1 MADESLGHID
11 LRVISTAITGG
22 AGGGA
27 GGESPIKKAEKF
39 ALEPLKGVEEA
50 FKKFGTLKDVFSSI
64 TQGGGIRGTLRAASG
79 AAEAIGAAGAGG
91 VGTAAL
97 VGGVAAIGVAV
108 AGVTAIVAGISSLVS
123 NVLSRISELARVNAA
138 MAKENALNKL
148 GELQRDMKE
157 AKVLGPMYTT
167 ISTIWRSIM
176 NGVQPIMLF
185 IKTAL
190 MAIVIPI
197 LKLVELGVS
206 IIATVIQWIAGILGS
221 ILSVIGQGL
230 QTLGSMLSALS
241 TSIPSWMDPGGILAG
256 MANAIGT
263 GFSTVGAG
271 VSQVGGTLLNIS
283 QMVKQATQKQNVNA
297 WATDTLDALAAGIG
311 ASASHGYRTRSAV
324 P

>member
-11 LRVISTAITGG
+11 LRVISSAITGG
-22 AGGGA
+22 AGGG

-39 ALEPLKGVEEA
+39 VLEPLKGVEES
-50 FKKFGTLKDVFSSI
+50 FKKFGTLKDVFTSI

-79 AAEAIGAAGAGG
+79 AAEAIGATGAGG
-91 VGTAAL
+91 VGAGAL
-97 VGGVAAIGVAV
+97 VGGVAAIGIAV

-123 NVLSRISELARVNAA
+123 NVLSRVSELARVNAA
-138 MAKENALNKL
+138 MANENALNKL

-157 AKVLGPMYTT
+157 AKVLGPLYTT
-167 ISTIWRSIM
+167 VSTIWRGIM
-176 NGVQPIMLF
+176 NGMQPIMLF

>member
-11 LRVISTAITGG
+11 LRVISSAITGG
-22 AGGGA
+22 AGGG

-39 ALEPLKGVEEA
+39 VLEPLKGVEES
-50 FKKFGTLKDVFSSI
+50 FKKFGTLKDVFTSI

-79 AAEAIGAAGAGG
+79 AAKAIGAAGAGG
-91 VGTAAL
+91 VGAGAL
-97 VGGVAAIGVAV
+97 VGGVAAIGIAV

-123 NVLSRISELARVNAA
+123 NVLSRVSELARVNAA
-138 MAKENALNKL
+138 MANENALNKL

-157 AKVLGPMYTT
+157 AKVLGPLYTT
-167 ISTIWRSIM
+167 VSTIWRGIM
-176 NGVQPIMLF
+176 NGMQPIMLF

>member
-11 LRVISTAITGG
+11 LRVISSAITGG

-64 TQGGGIRGTLRAASG
+64 TQGGGIRGTLSAASG

-123 NVLSRISELARVNAA
+123 NVLSRISELARVNAS

-157 AKVLGPMYTT
+157 AKILGPMYTT

-176 NGVQPIMLF
+176 NGMQPIMLF

-197 LKLVELGVS
+197 LKTLDIAVA
-206 IIATVIQWIAGILGS
+206 IISTVIQWIAGILGS

-230 QTLGSMLSALS
+230 QTVGAMLSSLS

-256 MANAIGT
+256 LASAIGT
-263 GFSTVGAG
+263 GFSTIGAG

-283 QMVKQATQKQNVNA
+283 QMVNKATQKQNVNA
-297 WATDTLDALAAGIG
+297 WATDTLDALASGIG